1 MTGGKNTAVISVLGK
16 DKVGII
22 ARVSTLLAENKI
34 NINDISQ
41 TILDDIFTMIM
52 LVDLQDHEIE
62 NSDIKE
68 KLNALGEEL
77 GVTITIQHTDL
88 FDKMHRI

>member
-22 ARVSTLLAENKI
+22 AKVSTLLAENKI

-62 NSDIKE
+62 NSDITE